1 MASEGPHWRGRG
13 YAGKKSLGRGQ
24 GVTAL
29 ERQRRS
35 GGGAKEESAET
46 AVGRVQGRGL
56 IGETAEGEEL
66 ETAPWAGPPKLGA
79 G

>member
-1 MASEGPHWRGRG
+1 M
-13 YAGKKSLGRGQ
+13 
-24 GVTAL
+24 TAL